1 MKRNF
6 LKSTTIAVFL
16 LIFCVLFNSCQ
27 KDEVNNPERKIKK
40 IYAGTMDGPKKLQQ
54 ERTWDENK
62 LLRIEQ
68 LLNHE
73 P

>member
-1 MKRNF
+1 
-6 LKSTTIAVFL
+6 LLVTICES
-16 LIFCVLFNSCQ
+16 INSFQ
-27 KDEVNNPERKIKK
+27 KEKVYNPERKIKK